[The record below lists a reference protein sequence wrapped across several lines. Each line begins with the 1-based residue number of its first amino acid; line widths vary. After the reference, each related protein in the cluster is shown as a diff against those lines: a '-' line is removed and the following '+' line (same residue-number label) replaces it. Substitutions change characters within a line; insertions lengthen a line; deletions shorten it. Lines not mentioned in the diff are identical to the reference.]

1 MHLSIIIPTLNEEDY
16 LSLLL
21 ESIKKQDFRDY
32 EIIIADAGSKDR
44 TIEIAKSYGSRITSG
59 GLPAKGRN
67 QGAKIA
73 KGSIFL
79 FIDADIISLPPQ
91 FLDKILEEFKNR
103 NLDIVSFPIYPVRNP
118 RFSNRVCPQV
128 KIIDKIAYGLYN
140 FWAKLSQNFL
150 AHASEVILVKK
161 EIHQLVKGF
170 DEEIKIA
177 EDHFYARKARGFGK
191 YGFLRTRPILIS
203 SRRLEEDGRLKTYLK
218 YIFAGLYMLFLGP
231 VKSDIFKYKFD
242 HYNRK

>member
-103 NLDIVSFPIYPVRNP
+103 NLDIVSFPIYPVKNP

-140 FWAKLSQNFL
+140 F
-150 AHASEVILVKK
+150 
-161 EIHQLVKGF
+161 
-170 DEEIKIA
+170 
-177 EDHFYARKARGFGK
+177 
-191 YGFLRTRPILIS
+191 
-203 SRRLEEDGRLKTYLK
+203 
-218 YIFAGLYMLFLGP
+218 
-231 VKSDIFKYKFD
+231 
-242 HYNRK
+242 